1 VHNLWLI
8 ARREYIARVRT
19 RGFVITTVLIPLIML
34 GFIVGSL
41 VLGAHEDLDRRIV
54 VVSSDLSLAE
64 AVQAQLQKSP
74 SDTAAASAP
83 RAGLISLH
91 TPARPPRFTVDVME
105 PAGDTRALLDQDL
118 DDNEIDGYLWI
129 SPASADHPA
138 AFAYTP
144 RSSSDQLTRSAV
156 TAALNRVLL
165 RSQLAHRGVASED
178 AEALLQSVEVHTLRE
193 SHHHDRAASMISIG
207 ILFFIMYFV
216 IMNYGMN
223 VARSIIEE
231 KTSRIFE
238 VMLAAVRPEEMMAG
252 KILGVGAVGLT
263 QVAIW
268 LTSILLA
275 VGHSGGVMLGG
286 EAVHPS
292 ITGQQ
297 LVFFF
302 VFFLLGYL
310 FYSCIAAAFGAMA
323 NSEQELQQMNIFL
336 VLPLIFC
343 FVALG
348 TMLSTPDAPVARIL
362 ALIPPFTPLLMYMR
376 VSLGH
381 PHPWEVALSI
391 ALLSGSIAG
400 LVWLTSRIYRVGVLM
415 YGKRPGIAELMR
427 WLKYS

>member
-1 VHNLWLI
+1 M
-8 ARREYIARVRT
+8 A
-19 RGFVITTVLIPLIML
+19 

-41 VLGAHEDLDRRIV
+41 FLGSHQDLDRRVV
-54 VVSSDLSLAE
+54 VVSSDLPLAE
-64 AVQAQLQKSP
+64 AVQAELQKQP
-74 SDTAAASAP
+74 ANTGAP
-83 RAGLISLH
+83 APVAGLLSLH
-91 TPARPPRFTVDVME
+91 TPARPAVFTVDVME
-105 PAGDTRALLDQDL
+105 PATGTRAQLDQDL

-129 SPASADHPA
+129 SPDSADHPA
-138 AFAYTP
+138 SFAYTP
-144 RSSSDQLTRSAV
+144 RSSSDQTTRETI

-165 RSQLAHRGVASED
+165 RSQLAHRGVASN
-178 AEALLQSVEVHTLRE
+178 EADTLLQSVEVHALRE

-268 LTSILLA
+268 LASILIA
-275 VGHSGGVMLGG
+275 VGHSGGVNVAGD
-286 EAVHPS
+286 VIHPT

-297 LVFFF
+297 LIFFF

-348 TMLSTPDAPVARIL
+348 TMLTTPDAPVARVL
-362 ALIPPFTPLLMYMR
+362 ALFPPFTPLLMYMR

-381 PHPWEVALSI
+381 PHAWEVALSI

-415 YGKRPGIAELMR
+415 YGKRPSVAELMR